1 MFKLSKESKLT
12 FICLLIVP
20 LIWIVLNHFGL
31 LDFLEYKSVDLR
43 FKARGNLSHREQP
56 FADERVNVEDNK
68 TVPRIPKVI
77 YVNFDSDTLSMD
89 EVGERPWN
97 RGFFRDAGKILLEE
111 GKARVVAYDF
121 IFSPK
126 STSSMVPERNV
137 FVSDSAIAELVGQY
151 PDQVVLASAFTNVQ
165 TPFLKNE
172 FVDFLAGPPNLNE
185 GYDSTKMGFR
195 YPESP
200 TYPIFSYGNEKYL
213 GINAPITV
221 APNKVDGMQRIVPVW
236 FPGGGKA
243 HAYNVMGGKMAK
255 LGLEG
260 IDLNQ
265 SRSPTLVEDGDRLK
279 LVWKDSNNTLVDTQP
294 NSMPLVR
301 DRNFFHFGVEALM
314 AYYGVDEKSVEIGED
329 HKNIV
334 IRSRDGETLVDSS
347 LIEEQ
352 GMEINWF
359 SNWKD
364 EGEAEKLY
372 SQAKEFYNQEN
383 FPKYVSLGPRVIR
396 LFLQRV
402 EGLDLPARDSELV
415 GVLKSLGLKEKHLGT
430 ADAMIKAADGEIAAE
445 KAPEMMEF
453 EKLLAKI
460 SDNYIPP
467 TLFSEFNPMCGMD
480 DVLNYKSYLE
490 EKNAQTRKA
499 DAVVLKMKAA
509 LVGFRKLHYQYSEHN
524 QSRALWEKINQMN
537 SDPSKEQAIL
547 LDELAAIERSL
558 EIFKGSAL
566 ELVTSEKADL
576 LASDLGKLNQKL
588 RDLSVARDLKS
599 KIEKLKNLEANKSAL
614 EKEISELKKR
624 VEQFPALSAVIQSSQ
639 IEPKEKELEVIEKE
653 IAKLDGVSKADL
665 EKQKLALE
673 KEISELK
680 KRVEQFPAL
689 SAVIQSSQIEPKEKK
704 LEALEKEIGIL
715 DELSKVSSEDKSLPQ
730 ELLQSSADAI
740 SKTKALLAFNQAKIK
755 EAEVERNQYLSF
767 FQQFEDAIVLIG
779 PTEATFQDLSPTP
792 MDKDPVPKVSVHGN
806 VIKTLSSGIYL
817 TRTLDGKLSSSLLIL
832 VVCLIVGY
840 LAVNSAPWSSWVGTI
855 VLVVFVLLSF
865 VLFYKNHTITPL
877 AVPAT
882 AGASTFF
889 LGLIVMLVVEQKAKG
904 RLKGMFGSYVSADL
918 VEQMV
923 ESGEEPH
930 LGGEETAITAFF
942 SDVQAFSSFSEL
954 LTPTGLVDLM
964 NEYLTAMTNIL
975 QEERGTLDKYI
986 GDAIVAMYGAPIPM
1000 EDHAY
1005 QSVKTALLMQAK
1017 QLELR
1022 DKWALEEEKW
1032 GKCYSLVK
1040 QMQTRIGC
1048 NTGTATVGNM
1058 GALDRFN
1065 YTMMGD
1071 MVNLA
1076 ARCESGAKAYGAYIM
1091 ITEETKLAS
1100 EKTRDDIAFRYL
1112 DKIVVKGRSQPV
1124 AMYEPTGFMADLGQE
1139 TQDCLDC
1146 FRQGIDKYLLQD
1158 WDGALKM
1165 FEKAK
1170 ELEPNKPGVS
1180 PGVKDN
1186 PSMILI
1192 DRCKVMKENPPG
1204 DDWDGVYVMTSK

>member
-20 LIWIVLNHFGL
+20 LIWSVLNHFGL

-383 FPKYVSLGPRVIR
+383 FPKYLSLGPRVIR

-1032 GKCYSLVK
+1032 GKCYGLVK

-1100 EKTRDDIAFRYL
+1100 EKTKDDIAFRYL

>member
-97 RGFFRDAGKILLEE
+97 RGFFRDVGKILLEE
-111 GKARVVAYDF
+111 GQARVVAYDF

-200 TYPIFSYGNEKYL
+200 TYPIFSYGSEKYL
-213 GINAPITV
+213 GINAPITI

-509 LVGFRKLHYQYSEHN
+509 LVGFRKLHYLYSEHN

-588 RDLSVARDLKS
+588 LDLSVARDLKS

-704 LEALEKEIGIL
+704 LEALEKEIAKL
-715 DELSKVSSEDKSLPQ
+715 DEFSEGSFEDEALLQ

-1032 GKCYSLVK
+1032 GKCYGLVK

-1100 EKTRDDIAFRYL
+1100 EKTKDDIAFRYL

>member
-1 MFKLSKESKLT
+1 MFENGGKSLSVSKRSICPRQKSPLPRVNFFWFAKKRKVEIVGRGVYPSNPQPSQPMFKLSKESKIT
-12 FICLLIVP
+12 FIGLLTVP

-43 FKARGNLSHREQP
+43 FKVRGNASHREEP
-56 FADERVNVEDNK
+56 LADERVTVEGNK
-68 TVPRIPKVI
+68 TVPRVPRVM

-97 RGFFRDAGKILLEE
+97 RGFFRDVGKILLEE
-111 GKARVVAYDF
+111 GKARVVGYDF

-137 FVSDSAIAELVGQY
+137 FVSDSAIADLVGKY
-151 PDQVVLASAFTNVQ
+151 PNQVVLGSAFTNVQ

-200 TYPIFSYGNEKYL
+200 TYPIFSYGNGKYL

-221 APNKVDGMQRIVPVW
+221 APNKVDGMQRIVPLW

-243 HAYNVMGGKMAK
+243 HAYNVLGGKMAK

-279 LVWKDSNNTLVDTQP
+279 LVWKESTNTLVDSQP

-301 DRNFFHFGVEALM
+301 DRSFFHFGVEALM
-314 AYYGVDEKSVEIGED
+314 AYYGVDEKSVEIAEGN
-329 HKNIV
+329 KNLV
-334 IRSRDGETLVDSS
+334 IRSLEGETLVDASM
-347 LIEEQ
+347 IEEQ

-364 EGEAEKLY
+364 EAEAEELY
-372 SQAKEFYNQEN
+372 SKAKGFFNQGDFEEYAAKG
-383 FPKYVSLGPRVIR
+383 PKIIR
-396 LFLQRV
+396 LYLQRI
-402 EGLDLPARDSELV
+402 EGLELPSSDSDLV
-415 GVLKSLGLKEKHLGT
+415 GTLKGLEFDEKMLKT
-430 ADAMIKAADGEIAAE
+430 AEQMIKAAAGRVAPE
-445 KAPEMMEF
+445 KAPDVVEF
-453 EKLLAKI
+453 EKLLTKI
-460 SDNYIPP
+460 ADNYIPP
-467 TLFSEFNPMCGMD
+467 DLFSEYNPMCGID
-480 DVLNYKSYLE
+480 DVLNYKTYLE
-490 EKNAQTRKA
+490 DKNAQARNA
-499 DAVVLKMKAA
+499 DAVVLKMKGA
-509 LVGFRKLHYQYSEHN
+509 LVGFRNLHYQYSEHN
-524 QSRALWEKINQMN
+524 ESRDLWAKIKEMN
-537 SDPSKEQAIL
+537 SNPTKEQAIL
-547 LDELAAIERSL
+547 LDELSALEKSS
-558 EIFKGSAL
+558 EIFKGFAE
-566 ELVTSEKADL
+566 ELRTNEEADL
-576 LASDLGKLNQKL
+576 LASDLGNLNQKL
-588 RDLSVARDLKS
+588 RELSVARDLKR
-599 KIEKLKNLEANKSAL
+599 KLEKWKNLEEQKLAIVN
-614 EKEISELKKR
+614 EVNELKKR
-624 VEQFPALSAVIQSSQ
+624 VEQFPALSAVIQKSQ
-639 IEPKEKELEVIEKE
+639 IEPKEKELDSLQKQ
-653 IAKLDGVSKADL
+653 IAKLD
-665 EKQKLALE
+665 
-673 KEISELK
+673 EISK
-680 KRVEQFPAL
+680 G
-689 SAVIQSSQIEPKEKK
+689 SSQ
-704 LEALEKEIGIL
+704 
-715 DELSKVSSEDKSLPQ
+715 DEFSSQ
-730 ELLQSSADAI
+730 ELLQSSAGAI

-755 EAEVERNQYLSF
+755 EADIERNQYLSF
-767 FQQFEDAIVLIG
+767 FKQFEDAIVLVG

-792 MDKDPVPKVSVHGN
+792 MDKDPMPKVSVHGN
-806 VIKTLSSGIYL
+806 VIKTLSSGIFL
-817 TRTLDGKLSSSLLIL
+817 RRTLDGKLSSSLLIL
-832 VVCLIVGY
+832 AVCLVVGY
-840 LAVNSAPWSSWVGTI
+840 LAVNSAPWSNWLGAI
-855 VLVVFVLLSF
+855 VLVLFVALAF
-865 VLFYKNHTITPL
+865 FLFSNNHTIMPL

-889 LGLIVMLVVEQKAKG
+889 LGLIVMMVVEQKAKG
-904 RLKGMFGSYVSADL
+904 RLKGMFGSYVSAEL
-918 VEQMV
+918 VDQMV

-964 NEYLTAMTNIL
+964 NEYLTAMTDIL

-1000 EDHAY
+1000 KDHAY
-1005 QSVKTALLMQAK
+1005 QSVRTALLMQEK

-1022 DKWALEEEKW
+1022 DKWAMEEDKW
-1032 GKCYSLVK
+1032 GKCYGLVK

-1100 EKTRDDIAFRYL
+1100 EKTKDDIAFRYL

-1124 AMYEPTGFMADLGQE
+1124 SMYEPTGFMADLGQE

-1158 WDGALKM
+1158 WDSALKM

-1170 ELEPNKPGVS
+1170 DLEPNKPGIT

-1192 DRCKVMKENPPG
+1192 DRCQVMKENPPG

>member
-314 AYYGVDEKSVEIGED
+314 AYYGVDEKSVEIDED

-415 GVLKSLGLKEKHLGT
+415 GVLKSLGLKEKHLAT

-599 KIEKLKNLEANKSAL
+599 KIEKLKKLEANKSAL
-614 EKEISELKKR
+614 ENEVSELKKR

-639 IEPKEKELEVIEKE
+639 IDPKEKELEVIEKE

-855 VLVVFVLLSF
+855 VLLLFVLLGF
-865 VLFYKNHTITPL
+865 VLFYKNHTIMPL

-1032 GKCYSLVK
+1032 GKCYGLVK

-1100 EKTRDDIAFRYL
+1100 EKTKDDIAFRYL

>member
-1 MFKLSKESKLT
+1 M
-12 FICLLIVP
+12 
-20 LIWIVLNHFGL
+20 
-31 LDFLEYKSVDLR
+31 
-43 FKARGNLSHREQP
+43 
-56 FADERVNVEDNK
+56 
-68 TVPRIPKVI
+68 PK
-77 YVNFDSDTLSMD
+77 
-89 EVGERPWN
+89 
-97 RGFFRDAGKILLEE
+97 
-111 GKARVVAYDF
+111 
-121 IFSPK
+121 
-126 STSSMVPERNV
+126 
-137 FVSDSAIAELVGQY
+137 
-151 PDQVVLASAFTNVQ
+151 
-165 TPFLKNE
+165 
-172 FVDFLAGPPNLNE
+172 
-185 GYDSTKMGFR
+185 
-195 YPESP
+195 
-200 TYPIFSYGNEKYL
+200 
-213 GINAPITV
+213 
-221 APNKVDGMQRIVPVW
+221 
-236 FPGGGKA
+236 
-243 HAYNVMGGKMAK
+243 
-255 LGLEG
+255 
-260 IDLNQ
+260 
-265 SRSPTLVEDGDRLK
+265 
-279 LVWKDSNNTLVDTQP
+279 
-294 NSMPLVR
+294 
-301 DRNFFHFGVEALM
+301 
-314 AYYGVDEKSVEIGED
+314 
-329 HKNIV
+329 
-334 IRSRDGETLVDSS
+334 
-347 LIEEQ
+347 
-352 GMEINWF
+352 
-359 SNWKD
+359 
-364 EGEAEKLY
+364 
-372 SQAKEFYNQEN
+372 
-383 FPKYVSLGPRVIR
+383 
-396 LFLQRV
+396 
-402 EGLDLPARDSELV
+402 
-415 GVLKSLGLKEKHLGT
+415 
-430 ADAMIKAADGEIAAE
+430 
-445 KAPEMMEF
+445 
-453 EKLLAKI
+453 
-460 SDNYIPP
+460 
-467 TLFSEFNPMCGMD
+467 
-480 DVLNYKSYLE
+480 
-490 EKNAQTRKA
+490 
-499 DAVVLKMKAA
+499 
-509 LVGFRKLHYQYSEHN
+509 
-524 QSRALWEKINQMN
+524 
-537 SDPSKEQAIL
+537 
-547 LDELAAIERSL
+547 
-558 EIFKGSAL
+558 
-566 ELVTSEKADL
+566 
-576 LASDLGKLNQKL
+576 
-588 RDLSVARDLKS
+588 
-599 KIEKLKNLEANKSAL
+599 
-614 EKEISELKKR
+614 
-624 VEQFPALSAVIQSSQ
+624 
-639 IEPKEKELEVIEKE
+639 
-653 IAKLDGVSKADL
+653 
-665 EKQKLALE
+665 
-673 KEISELK
+673 
-680 KRVEQFPAL
+680 
-689 SAVIQSSQIEPKEKK
+689 EPKEKK

-832 VVCLIVGY
+832 VVCLILGY

-1032 GKCYSLVK
+1032 GKCYGLVK

-1100 EKTRDDIAFRYL
+1100 EKTKDDIAFRYL